1 MALSS
6 PSGALARVSLLP
18 DYSLQQ
24 DATLKA
30 VSQVVQNNQ
39 KIALQQAKLAAKLA
53 GGGGGGRG
61 GLSAK
66 DGAVEW
72 ELDPNSPNGVRQ
84 IFVPG
89 KTEKERAR
97 NKALFQTAQFN
108 KTFQNDPAVQEKLA
122 GLSGKSIDAQAKTIE
137 DIRKNDLPRLFGDDR
152 QAQRAIESVLK
163 PQIDRI
169 NEGRKAIKEE
179 GMLSTLWDSLR
190 IGTKKTLTGLQEIGE
205 DEQTKR
211 QLNAELQA
219 EVQNI
224 VDRNPYL
231 KEQRLREQE
240 GQGFWERSEGVG
252 GLVQNA
258 LNWAGEDPTAAA
270 TIGASAALAPLTG
283 GASLAARV
291 AATAVP
297 AAIGSV
303 IGAGTEGAEFVER
316 TVNDPNLTE
325 EQKSRALEEGFG
337 TAATTGAAFGGLTIP
352 VGRVAGAATRALGRT
367 SLTATGRQVAKAAT
381 KEEAEAI
388 IERAALEQAAK
399 RATESRA
406 KRIAKSI
413 AENATE
419 AGIINVGDVVAQNV
433 NYNAAT
439 GQEGDVLE
447 GAAEAAAASL
457 AMGVPFGIL
466 GARRP
471 RTVRGT
477 ETPTNTP
484 PAPEAAPTGGSP
496 AGGAPAGAEAR
507 PNVLTTDGTIA
518 PGSNADRY
526 YHAVTR
532 YVTGGARWNADYVV
546 DNFLRM
552 QGNDLTTL
560 KAWLADAPTKAPKT
574 FTEKRMAELYDAAMR
589 RDPDGQVF
597 AARTAGD
604 VPTMYDKESFLKR
617 LRGVDVFDEEGFS
630 REVNGLLRQ
639 GFDPKV
645 LRDDVK
651 KFRLKAE
658 KKNAVIDILNA
669 HIARQEAEAR
679 SGRQGS
685 DGTRGDGAAAPVMAG
700 DGQGRAG
707 TPDLSNRQGDS
718 RMATDTRSVAETI
731 ADAGAPELSGDSG
744 AVEGGRAGRTPEQN
758 LGQGQAPDANAAPA
772 GAPAAA
778 GTDGGPSAGA
788 AAPRVPQP
796 DTGAGSAGGAD
807 IGSAGG
813 TERAGD
819 AGGTQSLMD
828 EALAMFNKAARERLY
843 IDAPAVAGRIES
855 LQSNLNAPQKK
866 AFYKAMRE
874 GANPDNLAWTRTRDA
889 MASTTGMSPNT
900 IDAFV
905 NDVSRQYKTAKS
917 LGADVVLDDLVK
929 ANASEADT
937 IKKVYSNLWCLT
949 R

>member
-30 VSQVVQNNQ
+30 VSQVVKNNQ
-39 KIALQQAKLAAKLA
+39 QMALQQAKLAARLA
-53 GGGGGGRG
+53 GGGGGGN

-66 DGAVEW
+66 DGAWEW
-72 ELDPNSPNGVRQ
+72 ELDPNTPSGVRQ

-108 KTFQNDPAVQEKLA
+108 KTFQNDPTVQEKLA

-283 GASLAARV
+283 GASLAARI

-352 VGRVAGAATRALGRT
+352 VGRVAGAATRTLGRT

-471 RTVRGT
+471 RTPRGT

-496 AGGAPAGAEAR
+496 TGGAPAGAEAR

-518 PGSNADRY
+518 PGSNAGRY
-526 YHAVTR
+526 YHTVTR
-532 YVTGGARWNADYVV
+532 YVQSGGKWNADSIV

-552 QGNDLTTL
+552 EGNDLTTL
-560 KAWLADAPTKAPKT
+560 KAWLDDAPGKSKA

-604 VPTMYDKESFLKR
+604 VPTMYDKDSFLKR
-617 LRGVDVFDEEGFS
+617 LRAVDAFDDDGFS

-645 LRDDVK
+645 IRDDVK

-669 HIARQEAEAR
+669 HIAQREAEAR
-679 SGRQGS
+679 SGKQGS
-685 DGTRGDGAAAPVMAG
+685 DGTRGDGAAASVLAG
-700 DGQGRAG
+700 DGQGRTG

-718 RMATDTRSVAETI
+718 RMATDSRSIAETL
-731 ADAGAPELSGDSG
+731 ADAGATELSGNSG
-744 AVEGGRAGRTPEQN
+744 AVESGRLGRATEQN
-758 LGQGQAPDANAAPA
+758 LGPGEAPDANAAPA
-772 GAPAAA
+772 GNPAAA

-819 AGGTQSLMD
+819 VGGTQSLMD
-828 EALAMFNKAARERLY
+828 EAMAMFNEAARERLY
-843 IDAPAVAGRIES
+843 TDAPAVAGRIES

-874 GANPDNLAWTRTRDA
+874 GANPDNLAWARTRDA